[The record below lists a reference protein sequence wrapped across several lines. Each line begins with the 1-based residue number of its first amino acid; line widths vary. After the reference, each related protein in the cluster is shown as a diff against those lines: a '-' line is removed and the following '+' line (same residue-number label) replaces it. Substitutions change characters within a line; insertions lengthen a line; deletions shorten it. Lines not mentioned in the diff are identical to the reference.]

1 MTKLTWLL
9 KNSRTNSRTLIAPA
23 MVTEKQ
29 AKKRVLLLSQV
40 VRLADDYL
48 ALLELG
54 SEVELLISNMK

>member
-1 MTKLTWLL
+1 
-9 KNSRTNSRTLIAPA
+9 